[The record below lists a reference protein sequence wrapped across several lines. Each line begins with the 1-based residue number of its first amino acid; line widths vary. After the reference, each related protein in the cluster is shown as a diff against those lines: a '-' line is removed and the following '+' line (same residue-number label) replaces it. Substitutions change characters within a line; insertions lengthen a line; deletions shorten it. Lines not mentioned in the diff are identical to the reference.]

1 MKARD
6 IRAML
11 QGNADPQLI
20 KCICALAETV
30 SAQQEEINQLA
41 EIQNKTIDLTM
52 QLGTSMETAV
62 DSVESINKIRGD
74 G

>member
-11 QGNADPQLI
+11 QGNADPKLI
-20 KCICALAETV
+20 QCICALAETV